1 MQGRIEVGEVVL
13 IVLVGWVFAVAVD
26 GGSRSIAG
34 VVRG

>member
-1 MQGRIEVGEVVL
+1 MDEVVL
-13 IVLVGWVFAVAVD
+13 IVLVGLAFVVAVD